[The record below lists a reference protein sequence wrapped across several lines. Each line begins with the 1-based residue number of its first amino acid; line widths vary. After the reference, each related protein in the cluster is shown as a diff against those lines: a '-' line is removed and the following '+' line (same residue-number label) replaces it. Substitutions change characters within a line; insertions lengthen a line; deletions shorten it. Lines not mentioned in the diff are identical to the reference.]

1 MRGDRLRLRP
11 WALGAAAAALVWG
24 CAPGAVEEGD
34 STPPPR
40 AAEGGA
46 REATAPSPTATPTR
60 ASVPSPS
67 PSDEPATP
75 GFVMWAHGGLPPT
88 IIEDAEALTGVTSAS
103 MVASDTLG
111 LTGSRRADGTE
122 VDDVPDGWRIPIE
135 VAAIDP
141 DDHATTL
148 DDDVALLAALRPGG
162 VLLSTSAAAR
172 RGLAVGDRLDLVG
185 VHDLEVLAVVPDGAV
200 GRSEVVVHVAD
211 AEAVGLGDRGTLYV
225 EADLP
230 DASARDALADGLE
243 RLVPAGVTARLVD
256 LAESGHERRR
266 APLVLSLAQVK
277 DAFGE
282 FAYRPVPGERAI
294 EIDPVWVEANV
305 TTAEVPLLGRVRC
318 HQALVAP
325 LTTALASIQ
334 AAGRA
339 DAIDPSRYAGCFN
352 PRRIRV
358 DGSRLSHHAWG
369 IALDVNV
376 DLALPGGGEVPDD
389 VVIDAFEAAG
399 FVWGGR
405 FITPDNHHF
414 ELVRTR

>member
-1 MRGDRLRLRP
+1 MRGDRLRLRR
-11 WALGAAAAALVWG
+11 WALGAVAAALVSG
-24 CAPGAVEEGD
+24 CAPGAVEESEG
-34 STPPPR
+34 TPPPR
-40 AAEGGA
+40 VAEGGA
-46 REATAPSPTATPTR
+46 GEATDPSPRATPTR
-60 ASVPSPS
+60 VAVPSPS
-67 PSDEPATP
+67 VESATP
-75 GFVMWAHGGLPPT
+75 GFVMWARGGLPRT
-88 IIEDAEALTGVTSAS
+88 IADDAEALAGVTSAS

-111 LTGSRRADGTE
+111 MTGSRRADGTA
-122 VDDVPDGWRIPIE
+122 VDAVPDGWRIPVE

-141 DDHATTL
+141 DDHGTTL
-148 DDDVALLAALRPGG
+148 DDDVAALLAALRPGG
-162 VLLSTSAAAR
+162 VLLSTSSSSR

-185 VHDLEVLAVVPDGAV
+185 VPDLEVLAVVPDGAV
-200 GRSEVVVHVAD
+200 GRSEIVVHLAD

-243 RLVPAGVTARLVD
+243 RLVPADVTARLVD
-256 LAESGHERRR
+256 LAETGRERRR

-294 EIDPVWVEANV
+294 EIDPAWVDANV
-305 TTAEVPLLGRVRC
+305 TTAQVPLLGRVRC
-318 HQALVAP
+318 HRELIAP
-325 LTTALASIQ
+325 LTTALASIE